1 MFFQKFRFVKIS
13 FEYLKKLYEVDT
25 EVFFDKSNN
34 YEMKPYL
41 GVLVNNKGMEY
52 VIPLTS
58 AKNKHR
64 GWHNVTDT
72 NYLIYEYVDKSAI
85 KKNDIFVFQNKT
97 RVKRILA
104 VLEIKKMIPVK
115 QGLYEKINIDSIQDK
130 AYKKFRP

>member
-1 MFFQKFRFVKIS
+1 M
-13 FEYLKKLYEVDT
+13 DT

-34 YEMKPYL
+34 YEMKLYL

-72 NYLIYEYVDKSAI
+72 NYLMLLFLSNE
-85 KKNDIFVFQNKT
+85 
-97 RVKRILA
+97 KRQPAFELSFTFIH
-104 VLEIKKMIPVK
+104 
-115 QGLYEKINIDSIQDK
+115 IQ
-130 AYKKFRP
+130 F